1 MLLSL
6 SVGVAS
12 ESGLWLCKRLWYRA
26 SRDTAIS
33 EVGHFAWKPCEPGLV
48 SLRFHVYYKKKI
60 YIYIVTRGWFKT
72 VHFEE
77 GENKKERDDRKKNN
91 KISRIFS

>member
-1 MLLSL
+1 MLLQRA
-6 SVGVAS
+6 AS
-12 ESGLWLCKRLWYRA
+12 GYANAFGTEHPETQRFQRWDILHGS
-26 SRDTAIS
+26 
-33 EVGHFAWKPCEPGLV
+33 LV
-48 SLRFHVYYKKKI
+48 SQVWCPSDFTYIIKYI